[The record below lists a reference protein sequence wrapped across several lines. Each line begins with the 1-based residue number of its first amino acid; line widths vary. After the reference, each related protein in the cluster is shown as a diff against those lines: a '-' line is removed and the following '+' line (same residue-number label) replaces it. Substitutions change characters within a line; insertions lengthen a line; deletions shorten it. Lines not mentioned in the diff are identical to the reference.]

1 MRKTYVLINAD
12 DFGLTTGVNRG
23 IIDSH
28 VHGIVNSATMIMNGH
43 AVEEAVALAKQH
55 PALHVG
61 VHLALTWGRPLA
73 KTSQPLTKAD
83 GTFRYTNR
91 FLTEAPPDPELVY
104 LEWKAQIEAFR
115 ATGLSLHHLDSHH
128 HVHGWAPIQDVIV
141 RLAEEYETTFRALPT
156 LDARRD
162 LWVTERFTD
171 QFYGAGV
178 SRETLDAIRPGASIE
193 AMVHPADIDDTLPS
207 VTSYLEQRLVEK
219 ELLKSYQRPDWWA

>member
-1 MRKTYVLINAD
+1 MHKTHVLINAD

-28 VHGIVNSATMIMNGH
+28 VHGIVNSATLMMNGY
-43 AVEEAVALAKQH
+43 AVEEAVALAKLH

-73 KTSQPLTKAD
+73 KTSTPLTKED

-91 FLTEAPPDPELVY
+91 FLTEAAPDAELVY

-128 HVHGWAPIQDVIV
+128 HVHGWPAIQDVIV
-141 RLAEEYETTFRALPT
+141 RLAEEYDTTFRALTT

-162 LWVTERFTD
+162 LWVTERFSD
-171 QFYGAGV
+171 QFYGDGV
-178 SRETLDAIRPGASIE
+178 SRATLDAIQPGDSIE
-193 AMVHPADIDDTLPS
+193 VMVHPADIDEILPS
-207 VTSYLEQRLVEK
+207 VTSYLVQRLLEK
-219 ELLKSYQRPDWWA
+219 QLLIDYERPDWWV